1 MVRFLRLLLALL
13 LALLLQAA
21 LGRLWPGAHGYA
33 DFMMVPVVWC
43 GIAGSQRS
51 AMFVGCAA
59 GLFQDAW
66 FQLGAFGLNGFKKT
80 ALGWILGG
88 LGSRFDLN
96 RQGVRMACGA
106 LASVADSLMDIVLR
120 RLLDQ
125 RQPPPSPAQILIKAV
140 VVGLMVAGVF
150 AIMGAV
156 RRRRD
161 RRYRG

>member
-1 MVRFLRLLLALL
+1 VKFLRLLLALL

-21 LGRLWPGAHGYA
+21 LGRLWPGALRYA
-33 DFMMVPVVWC
+33 DLMIVPVVWC

-59 GLFQDAW
+59 GLLQDGW

-80 ALGWILGG
+80 ALGWVLGG

-96 RQGVRMACGA
+96 RQGVRMACGVA
-106 LASVADSLMDIVLR
+106 ASIADSLLDMVLR

-125 RQPPPSPAQILIKAV
+125 LQPPPSLTEILIKAV
-140 VVGLMVAGVF
+140 IVGLMVAGLF
-150 AIMGAV
+150 WIMGIAD
-156 RRRRD
+156 RRRG

>member
-1 MVRFLRLLLALL
+1 MRFLRLLLALAV
-13 LALLLQAA
+13 ALLLQAA
-21 LGRLWPGAHGYA
+21 IGRLWPGAHRYM
-33 DFMMVPVVWC
+33 DLMMVPVVWC

-59 GLFQDAW
+59 GLLQDGW

-80 ALGWILGG
+80 ALGWVLGG

-106 LASVADSLMDIVLR
+106 LASIADSLMDIVLR

-125 RQPPPSPAQILIKAV
+125 LQPPPSPSEILIKAV
-140 VVGLMVAGVF
+140 VVGLMVAGIFSV
-150 AIMGAV
+150 IGV
-156 RRRRD
+156 SRRRHTQ
-161 RRYRG
+161 RYRR